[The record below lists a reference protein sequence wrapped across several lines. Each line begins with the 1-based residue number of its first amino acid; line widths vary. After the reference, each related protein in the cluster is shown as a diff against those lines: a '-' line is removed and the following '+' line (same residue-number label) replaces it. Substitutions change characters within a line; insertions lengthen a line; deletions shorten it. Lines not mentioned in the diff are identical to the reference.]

1 MNREIALVQE
11 KKNPLKNLINLQSCK
26 LLTELF
32 NIEWDIYMKLINLA
46 GCSELV
52 HAEWILPDLTLSWI
66 TFPFRWLLSLSLSP
80 PPYPFKSIHIHTQA
94 PHPLLRQQVKQNNSL
109 CHTIAPPPRSRH
121 WLLYFMTFF
130 PPFSSL
136 LPPFPHWSRHRSCIF
151 FFFFHTI
158 VTLLKQEQGTLNCL
172 TFLIVWSVS
181 TWFGPTH
188 QECVFFILDAFVG
201 KESNVLR
208 SPQAVALAPA
218 RVRVVHFSS
227 DDATKK
233 KQSFSLLSKSWH
245 SINQA
250 KRLSLRHNF
259 TVQNVFY
266 SFHKI
271 HLESSILNKIKLK
284 YLRDSV

>member
-32 NIEWDIYMKLINLA
+32 NIEWDIYMKLINSA

-151 FFFFHTI
+151 F
-158 VTLLKQEQGTLNCL
+158 
-172 TFLIVWSVS
+172 
-181 TWFGPTH
+181 
-188 QECVFFILDAFVG
+188 
-201 KESNVLR
+201 
-208 SPQAVALAPA
+208 
-218 RVRVVHFSS
+218 
-227 DDATKK
+227 
-233 KQSFSLLSKSWH
+233 SFSIPS
-245 SINQA
+245 
-250 KRLSLRHNF
+250 
-259 TVQNVFY
+259 
-266 SFHKI
+266 
-271 HLESSILNKIKLK
+271 
-284 YLRDSV
+284 

>member
-1 MNREIALVQE
+1 
-11 KKNPLKNLINLQSCK
+11 
-26 LLTELF
+26 
-32 NIEWDIYMKLINLA
+32 MKLINLA

-66 TFPFRWLLSLSLSP
+66 TFPFRWLLSLSLSLPLHTPLNPYTYTHNP
-80 PPYPFKSIHIHTQA
+80 PTPCWGSKWSKITHSATQSLLHLALGTDCFISWLFSPLSLLCSLLYLIGPVFFFLFPYHRNSTKTRARDVELLDLSHCVVCVDLVRPHTSGMCFFLFWT
-94 PHPLLRQQVKQNNSL
+94 PLLGRNRTCYVHHKLS
-109 CHTIAPPPRSRH
+109 H
-121 WLLYFMTFF
+121 W
-130 PPFSSL
+130 
-136 LPPFPHWSRHRSCIF
+136 HRPVLELF
-151 FFFFHTI
+151 
-158 VTLLKQEQGTLNCL
+158 TLAAMMQK
-172 TFLIVWSVS
+172 
-181 TWFGPTH
+181 
-188 QECVFFILDAFVG
+188 
-201 KESNVLR
+201 
-208 SPQAVALAPA
+208 
-218 RVRVVHFSS
+218 
-227 DDATKK
+227 KK

>member
-80 PPYPFKSIHIHTQA
+80 PPYPFKSIHIHTQPPTPCWGSKWSKITHSA
-94 PHPLLRQQVKQNNSL
+94 TQSLLHLALGTDCFIS
-109 CHTIAPPPRSRH
+109 
-121 WLLYFMTFF
+121 WLFF

-151 FFFFHTI
+151 F
-158 VTLLKQEQGTLNCL
+158 
-172 TFLIVWSVS
+172 
-181 TWFGPTH
+181 
-188 QECVFFILDAFVG
+188 
-201 KESNVLR
+201 
-208 SPQAVALAPA
+208 
-218 RVRVVHFSS
+218 
-227 DDATKK
+227 
-233 KQSFSLLSKSWH
+233 SFSIPS
-245 SINQA
+245 
-250 KRLSLRHNF
+250 
-259 TVQNVFY
+259 
-266 SFHKI
+266 
-271 HLESSILNKIKLK
+271 
-284 YLRDSV
+284 